1 MPQKKIITFSLSWI
15 LLIMLWFVLAYIV
28 FDIRLINFKKDI
40 IQAVKSNSIVGLWES
55 SNQDLLWDFEKK
67 ITKNIQN
74 TKQSVVHI
82 IGTQTI
88 GWYLNGSGTLL
99 NSGVIQNPKIEIWW
113 WNWIIISEDWFII
126 TNKYIIQQPNVEYK
140 IIDFWWNIYK
150 LDKIW
155 SDNNSDFA
163 IIKIKDQNW
172 NNAKDM
178 TPTNIIS
185 AKDKVQIGQWIFAIW
200 NTSSDNINWVT
211 MWIVSA
217 KNIKIQW
224 NKLIWFYK
232 TDASLSLLNSW
243 WPIINTNWEVIW
255 ISAAKNTFAQSTSY
269 ILPITKE
276 LINRIFSSIQNN
288 WKITYPSFWFN
299 FIEINTI
306 NKNELK
312 LDTNNWILVTE
323 IINDSEAYSKWIK
336 IWDIIIWING
346 NEINND
352 NPFLYQLFWYKS
364 WDKVVLNIQRWSK
377 KLDIDVFLGE
387 NSQ

>member
-1 MPQKKIITFSLSWI
+1 
-15 LLIMLWFVLAYIV
+15 
-28 FDIRLINFKKDI
+28 
-40 IQAVKSNSIVGLWES
+40 
-55 SNQDLLWDFEKK
+55 
-67 ITKNIQN
+67 
-74 TKQSVVHI
+74 
-82 IGTQTI
+82 
-88 GWYLNGSGTLL
+88 
-99 NSGVIQNPKIEIWW
+99 
-113 WNWIIISEDWFII
+113 
-126 TNKYIIQQPNVEYK
+126 
-140 IIDFWWNIYK
+140 
-150 LDKIW
+150 
-155 SDNNSDFA
+155 
-163 IIKIKDQNW
+163 
-172 NNAKDM
+172 
-178 TPTNIIS
+178 
-185 AKDKVQIGQWIFAIW
+185 
-200 NTSSDNINWVT
+200 VT

-217 KNIKIQW
+217 KNIKILW
-224 NKLIWFYK
+224 NKLIWVYK

-243 WPIINTNWEVIW
+243 WPIINTNWDIIW
-255 ISAAKNTFAQSTSY
+255 ISAARNNYTQSISY

-276 LINRIFSSIQNN
+276 LISRIFSSIQNN